1 MGGFDSP
8 TSSDISDDDIISLP
22 RPPLFSSK
30 AGLSDGNKIIAPS
43 VNDSVPYQEDALKPA
58 DSGSPHRNILL
69 AHGKTG
75 SQAFIIRALDF
86 RIPDSKLHPPPS
98 ADEDDGAR
106 IFVKAEM
113 LIKIG
118 CFSGDWSRVEI
129 TSESSEDMTSQDVSK
144 AVDWRA
150 VKIYALPENLA
161 RRLSV
166 NSSTENGQ
174 PIRNGT
180 PHPGRPSPI
189 AFAPDILLAN
199 LNHPTSVRILPLIPR
214 SMGTKHGHPQDTP
227 LASSF
232 KPAFPPLAR
241 EVTLMKL
248 ATPFST
254 ERSSQ
259 ALLMTALKD
268 HFQEKV
274 RLVKRGDYVGVSI
287 NTSLGDLI
295 CHARSH
301 IDDQAE
307 VMELLST
314 SNQQPGRVPTSKLAW
329 FKISDLS
336 LDHTGHSATEQIW
349 GGLVAV
355 DPSSTRMVQAGN
367 LQSSNPKLRKEASK
381 SRHGSTLPD
390 TTKQKKNVSQATK
403 QLPPHLQKRLQDL
416 ISVAISPASEAL
428 RLPPLAVL
436 LHSAQR
442 GVGKR
447 TLATQAC
454 TDRGMHVF
462 YIDAYDI
469 MTGNGGGGDVKTEG
483 LLRARAER
491 ALNCGPSYCAIVIEH
506 IEALTADRVFTALK
520 DIIAD
525 SRVLIATTV
534 EIDQLPTGLRALF
547 THELEITV
555 PHEQERTNLLQK
567 IIDDE
572 DVPLAA
578 DVDLS
583 SVALKT
589 AALVA
594 GDLVDV
600 VDRAIAAKE
609 TRIKQLLA
617 QLNSGDETPTMTR
630 QDLELA
636 GDDSVRC
643 VTNDD
648 FNNAIEAARKNFS
661 DSIGAPKIPTVHWE
675 DVGGLNNVKE
685 AVLETI
691 QLPLEH
697 PELFTKGMKKR
708 SGVLFYGP
716 PGTGKTLLAKAIA
729 TEFSLNFFSVK
740 GPELLNMYIGESE
753 ANVRRVF
760 QRARD
765 ARPCVVFFDE
775 LDSVAPKRGN
785 QGDSGGVMD
794 RIVSQLLAELDG
806 MSGDDGGAG
815 GVFVIGATNRPDLLD
830 PALLRPGRFDKT
842 LYLGLPDTHEK
853 QLKILQALTRKFA
866 LASEVF
872 LSRVAETLP
881 FTYSGADIY
890 ALCSDAM
897 LKAVTRRVS
906 ALEAKIEATHGQR
919 MSTTYY
925 LDHLATEEDT
935 AVVVSEDDFFAAERE
950 LVGSVSARELE
961 HYDRVRQ
968 TFETKDKPRSQQ
980 HQIHG

>member
-1 MGGFDSP
+1 MDGYDGP
-8 TSSDISDDDIISLP
+8 TSSDSSDEDLISLP
-22 RPPLFSSK
+22 RPQLFNKSSRK
-30 AGLSDGNKIIAPS
+30 EPS
-43 VNDSVPYQEDALKPA
+43 QSQNIEVGP
-58 DSGSPHRNILL
+58 GSPAQNKRLTN
-69 AHGKTG
+69 GKNG
-75 SQAFIIRALDF
+75 SQTFIIRVLDF
-86 RIPDSKLHPPPS
+86 RIPDSRIHPPPS

-106 IFVKAEM
+106 VFVGADI
-113 LIKIG
+113 LINLG
-118 CFSGDWSRVEI
+118 CFSGDWIRLEI
-129 TSESSEDMTSQDVSK
+129 LSESGDVAPSPSEDVSTT
-144 AVDWRA
+144 VDWRP

-161 RRLSV
+161 RRLSA
-166 NSSTENGQ
+166 SGGT
-174 PIRNGT
+174 RNGR
-180 PHPGRPSPI
+180 PICNGAHQPGYPAPV
-189 AFAPDILLAN
+189 ALAPDILIAN
-199 LNHPTSVRILPLIPR
+199 LNNPTRVRIFPLLP
-214 SMGTKHGHPQDTP
+214 
-227 LASSF
+227 SSTSSLMYEYDQNVSS
-232 KPAFPPLAR
+232 KNSSPPLAK

-259 ALLMTALKD
+259 ALLMAALKD
-268 HFQEKV
+268 YFQEKV
-274 RLVKRGDYVGVSI
+274 RWVKRGDYVGVSI
-287 NTSLGDLI
+287 NTALRDLVGQ
-295 CHARSH
+295 ARSH
-301 IDDQAE
+301 IDDQPE
-307 VMELLST
+307 VLELLST
-314 SNQQPGRVPTSKLAW
+314 PNQEAGQVRTSNLAW
-329 FKISDLS
+329 FKISDVS
-336 LDHTGHSATEQIW
+336 WDGSGSSVPEQTW
-349 GGLVAV
+349 GGLVAI

-367 LQSSNPKLRKEASK
+367 LQSSIPKLAALS
-381 SRHGSTLPD
+381 SGHGRTLPSKEKRNKD
-390 TTKQKKNVSQATK
+390 YNQGMKKHSV
-403 QLPPHLQKRLQDL
+403 QLRQRLQDL

-428 RLPPLAVL
+428 NLPPLAVL

-447 TLATQAC
+447 TLAQQAC

-462 YIDAYDI
+462 LIDAYDI
-469 MTGNGGGGDVKTEG
+469 MAGNGGGDVKTEG

-491 ALNCGPSYCAIVIEH
+491 ALHCGPSYCAIVIEH

-525 SRVLIATTV
+525 SRVVIATTV
-534 EIDQLPTGLRALF
+534 EIEQLPAPLRALF
-547 THELEITV
+547 THELEVTV
-555 PHEQERTNLLQK
+555 PHEQERTTLLQDTIK
-567 IIDDE
+567 AE
-572 DVPLAA
+572 DIALAA

-600 VDRAIAAKE
+600 VDRAVAAKE
-609 TRIKQLLA
+609 LRIKQLLA
-617 QLNSGDETPTMTR
+617 RLNSGDETLTLTKH
-630 QDLELA
+630 DLILA

-643 VTNDD
+643 VTKGD
-648 FNNAIEAARKNFS
+648 FDNAIDAARKNFS
-661 DSIGAPKIPTVHWE
+661 DSIGAPKIPTVNWE

-806 MSGDDGGAG
+806 MSGDDAEAG

-842 LYLGLPDTHEK
+842 LYLGLPDTDEK

-866 LASEVF
+866 LAPEVS
-872 LSRVAETLP
+872 LARVAETLP

-906 ALEAKIEATHGQR
+906 ALEAKIEAMHGQH

-935 AVVVSEDDFFAAERE
+935 AVVVSEDDFLAAERE

-961 HYDRVRQ
+961 HYNRVRQ
-968 TFETKDKPRSQQ
+968 TFETKDKQRSQQ
-980 HQIHG
+980 HQIPG